1 MSCFACCVCASQ
13 FGEYITAKRNSR
25 AAGEQVELV
34 PQSKPGICISTG
46 AVKQMCNMQISL
58 ETEAMSGA
66 VVM

>member
-13 FGEYITAKRNSR
+13 FGEYITAERNSR

-46 AVKQMCNMQISL
+46 AVKQMCNVQISL